1 MPESVI
7 EHVLGHLKTIGIEDI
22 FGAHCGGA
30 LPAVGWR
37 IGEHAVMGRGPH
49 DGDIDAGHVAR
60 VMRGLCDETALA
72 GADRQNDRAKT
83 GK

>member
-22 FGAHCGGA
+22 FGA
-30 LPAVGWR
+30 
-37 IGEHAVMGRGPH
+37 
-49 DGDIDAGHVAR
+49 
-60 VMRGLCDETALA
+60 
-72 GADRQNDRAKT
+72 DRRDDRAKT